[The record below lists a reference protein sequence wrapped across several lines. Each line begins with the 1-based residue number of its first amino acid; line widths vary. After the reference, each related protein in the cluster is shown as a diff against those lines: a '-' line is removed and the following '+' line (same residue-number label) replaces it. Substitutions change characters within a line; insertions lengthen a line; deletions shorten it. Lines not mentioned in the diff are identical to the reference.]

1 MACARLFYPEIN
13 HFGTLGDK
21 IFYRKKNNQQC
32 QKQELFFSEMLFEK
46 DCAMSSLDYLIY
58 EDNKFNEIPNNEK
71 MQRINTN
78 VFLVSSRSVDENE
91 STYY

>member
-1 MACARLFYPEIN
+1 M
-13 HFGTLGDK
+13 
-21 IFYRKKNNQQC
+21 
-32 QKQELFFSEMLFEK
+32 QELFFSEMLFEK